1 MVRHSVICHR
11 ADHPDAVRSSDAV
24 PITCTLDLMTIKII
38 ASCQE
43 AEALERS
50 VAASARRA
58 LHNVRRAANG
68 SDAIQ
73 VLWQMKVAAVGCN
86 PLDAESPLNLIEQIN
101 QTFTYLASARAVRIL
116 LAERPADAPYKLNLG
131 TTPGSDIE
139 STNGRVAAEVFAAV
153 NTSNNRKLAKDIAK
167 VRATAADAK
176 YVFFMCP
183 GISQGRQGELET
195 TSEIKIWSVG
205 PEP

>member
-1 MVRHSVICHR
+1 MK
-11 ADHPDAVRSSDAV
+11 
-24 PITCTLDLMTIKII
+24 IKFI
-38 ASCQE
+38 ATSEE
-43 AEALERS
+43 AEALESS
-50 VAASARRA
+50 VAASAARA
-58 LHNVRRAANG
+58 LQNVRSAANG
-68 SDAIQ
+68 SDAIR

-86 PLDAESPLNLIEQIN
+86 PLDAESPLNLIEQLN

-116 LAERPADAPYKLNLG
+116 LTEHPADAPYKLNLG
-131 TTPGSDIE
+131 TTPGSDID
-139 STNGRVAAEVFAAV
+139 SKNGRVAAEVFAAV

-167 VRATAADAK
+167 VRSTSADAK

-183 GISQGRQGELET
+183 GISQGRQEGLKT